1 MKPRK
6 NLQLIMALA
15 ESEMKQK
22 DLAEKAGV
30 SRAIISM
37 ALNGRYVP
45 SPEHMHRIACAL
57 DSTAQELFGG
67 EK

>member
-1 MKPRK
+1 MPRK
-6 NLQLIMALA
+6 NLQLIVALA
-15 ESEMKQK
+15 ESGMKQK

-37 ALNGRYVP
+37 ALNGRYIP
-45 SPEHMHRIACAL
+45 SPEHMHRIASAL
-57 DSTAQELFGG
+57 NSTPQELFGG